1 MMNDSP
7 FISRLVYRL
16 FLLSWIFA
24 VLWVKEYLW
33 WTFTIAGLLLL
44 MHDIIL
50 PAAALS
56 KTLETGPRT
65 APSNPMPSSIE
76 TRTWTASSNPMPSS
90 GGTVDDGD
98 PDVWREPKPPRS
110 ASRTKK
116 P

>member
-33 WTFTIAGLLLL
+33 WTFTIAALLLVL
-44 MHDIIL
+44 SEIIL
-50 PAAALS
+50 PIAAFS
-56 KTLETGPRT
+56 KTIDSTP
-65 APSNPMPSSIE
+65 
-76 TRTWTASSNPMPSS
+76 TASPSAPMPSS
-90 GGTVDDGD
+90 GGSVDTGD

-110 ASRTKK
+110 SPRTKK
-116 P
+116 S